1 MSSCP
6 STICWVVS
14 FSTWMSVAFI
24 QGQLAIHVDIS
35 FCIFHLVLL
44 LHVLSYT
51 QMPCSFVI
59 WNLLMLKSINE
70 SPYFFF
76 SMFGYFKPLHFQMNF
91 IMILK
96 SINESETKMFVD
108 FCLLWLW
115 VFIFNSFVPF
125 LFFII
130 LKLRGAYFSL

>member
-1 MSSCP
+1 
-6 STICWVVS
+6 
-14 FSTWMSVAFI
+14 
-24 QGQLAIHVDIS
+24 
-35 FCIFHLVLL
+35 
-44 LHVLSYT
+44 
-51 QMPCSFVI
+51 
-59 WNLLMLKSINE
+59 MLKSINE